1 MSYFYTLSLENNQK
15 EFSYQTA
22 CKTSCKL
29 VDLYHPWC
37 CLHAI
42 NEVSSI
48 SAVYVYFEKVVV
60 LNRSASHL
68 FGY

>member
-1 MSYFYTLSLENNQK
+1 MSYFCTLSLENNQK

-29 VDLYHPWC
+29 VDLYHPLC
-37 CLHAI
+37 CLYVI
-42 NEVSSI
+42 NELLSI
-48 SAVYVYFEKVVV
+48 FAVYVYFEKVVV

-68 FGY
+68 FSY